1 MDLHIEDCLDVII
14 LVLSYPPTE
23 AKSSPGRRLRLVATG
38 WLFRHRKGETCSC
51 GPLVV
56 AKEDLYVV
64 VQLYL
69 EHTVAV
75 NDDAIVV

>member
-38 WLFRHRKGETCSC
+38 RLFRHRKGETCSC

-56 AKEDLYVV
+56 LTENLCCTMRFYV
-64 VQLYL
+64 
-69 EHTVAV
+69 EHVAV
-75 NDDAIVV
+75 DDADVV